1 MIFSDLLKLL
11 QVDNQRKYFA
21 DNKQQVKSDE
31 IRKFFGDFEAGKLTP
46 FHKTEEVPEDWD
58 KRPVK
63 VLVGK
68 NFVEVA
74 KDKAKDVFV
83 EFYAPWC
90 GKLEI
95 RSILLKNDLIGNRLF

>member
-1 MIFSDLLKLL
+1 
-11 QVDNQRKYFA
+11 
-21 DNKQQVKSDE
+21 
-31 IRKFFGDFEAGKLTP
+31 
-46 FHKTEEVPEDWD
+46 
-58 KRPVK
+58 

-95 RSILLKNDLIGNRLF
+95 RSILLKNDFTGNRLL